1 MPALGDNE
9 SHRARHQ
16 RQRGSTQPRI
26 EPSEIAD
33 VSGRDLTLDKL
44 LTFPKPA
51 QCLARI
57 AELRQVPG
65 GEDDRQ
71 GKQEGEVPRPGHR
84 NRMLEPWARLRPLA
98 SQQVDRAIG
107 EVSPADCVCIQRRC
121 HEPDR
126 LGCGLGRFGE
136 SANFR
141 KAQDQVATVVDRWRS
156 SDSEILQ
163 TPPGR

>member
-1 MPALGDNE
+1 MRLTALGIEPVRVGRNLAE
-9 SHRARHQ
+9 QVQRMSREPRLVRRGFQRAVPETPRVVETTE

-84 NRMLEPWARLRPLA
+84 NRMLEPLARLRPLA

-107 EVSPADCVCIQRRC
+107 EVIQAGN
-121 HEPDR
+121 
-126 LGCGLGRFGE
+126 L
-136 SANFR
+136 
-141 KAQDQVATVVDRWRS
+141 
-156 SDSEILQ
+156 
-163 TPPGR
+163 